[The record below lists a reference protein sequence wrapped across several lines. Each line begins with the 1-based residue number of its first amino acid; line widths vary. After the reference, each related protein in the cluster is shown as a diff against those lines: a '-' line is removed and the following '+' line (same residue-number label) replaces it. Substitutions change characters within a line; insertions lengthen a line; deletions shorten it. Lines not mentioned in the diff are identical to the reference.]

1 MSALRKKM
9 IRDLELRRFSVSTQK
24 SYLAA
29 VRGLAK
35 YYMISPDKISEEQL
49 LDYVHF
55 LITKRKLSCSS
66 LNVATAGL
74 RFFYKETLACNAM
87 AMAIPPRKNSR
98 KLPEIFSY
106 NELKRLFASTNNQK
120 HRLMLMTAYS
130 GGLRVGELIHLRVR
144 DIDSERMTIR
154 IKNGKGGKDRYT
166 ILSQRLLDELRCY
179 WKKYRLEDFLFPSAF
194 RDKVLVRQSPNLAFK
209 AAKKKAGITKKVT
222 FHSLRHTFATNL
234 LEAGV
239 DIRTIQIL
247 LGHSSIT
254 TTARYLH
261 VARKDIKAVKSP
273 LDMFDLPDT
282 DRFKRLNS

>member
-24 SYLAA
+24 SYIAA

-35 YYMISPDKISEEQL
+35 YYMISPDKVSKEQL

-55 LITKRKLSCSS
+55 LITKRKLSYSS
-66 LNVATAGL
+66 LNVASAGL

-87 AMAIPPRKNSR
+87 AVAIPPRKNSR
-98 KLPEIFSY
+98 KLPEIFSH
-106 NELKRLFASTNNQK
+106 NELKRLFVSTNNLK

-130 GGLRVGELIHLRVR
+130 GGLRVSELIHLRVR

-166 ILSQRLLDELRCY
+166 ILSQRLLAELRCY
-179 WKKYRLEDFLFPSAF
+179 AKAYRSQFWLFPSQRSNGSLNRRTAQVIF
-194 RDKVLVRQSPNLAFK
+194 EQ
-209 AAKKKAGITKKVT
+209 AKERVGITKNVS
-222 FHSLRHTFATNL
+222 FHSLRHTFATHL

-261 VARKDIKAVKSP
+261 VTRKDIKAVKSP
-273 LDMFDLPDT
+273 LDMFDLSDT
-282 DRFKRLNS
+282 DRLKRLNS

>member
-98 KLPEIFSY
+98 KLPEIFSH
-106 NELKRLFASTNNQK
+106 N
-120 HRLMLMTAYS
+120 
-130 GGLRVGELIHLRVR
+130 
-144 DIDSERMTIR
+144 
-154 IKNGKGGKDRYT
+154 
-166 ILSQRLLDELRCY
+166 
-179 WKKYRLEDFLFPSAF
+179 
-194 RDKVLVRQSPNLAFK
+194 
-209 AAKKKAGITKKVT
+209 
-222 FHSLRHTFATNL
+222 
-234 LEAGV
+234 
-239 DIRTIQIL
+239 
-247 LGHSSIT
+247 
-254 TTARYLH
+254 
-261 VARKDIKAVKSP
+261 
-273 LDMFDLPDT
+273 
-282 DRFKRLNS
+282 

>member
-24 SYLAA
+24 AYISA

-35 YYMISPDKISEEQL
+35 YYMLSPDKISEEQL
-49 LDYVHF
+49 LEYVHF

-74 RFFYKETLACNAM
+74 RFFYRETLACNAM
-87 AMAIPPRKNSR
+87 AVVIPPRKNSR

-120 HRLMLMTAYS
+120 HRLMLMTAYA
-130 GGLRVGELIHLRVR
+130 GGLRVSELIHLRVR

-166 ILSQRLLDELRCY
+166 ILSQRLLAELRCY
-179 WKKYRLEDFLFPSAF
+179 WKKYRLEDFLFPSVF
-194 RDKVLVRQSPNLAFK
+194 RDGVLARETPNKAFK
-209 AAKKKAGITKKVT
+209 EAKKKAGITKKVT

-234 LEAGV
+234 LETGV

-273 LDMFDLPDT
+273 LDMFDLSDT
-282 DRFKRLNS
+282 DRLKRLNS

>member
-1 MSALRKKM
+1 
-9 IRDLELRRFSVSTQK
+9 
-24 SYLAA
+24 
-29 VRGLAK
+29 
-35 YYMISPDKISEEQL
+35 
-49 LDYVHF
+49 
-55 LITKRKLSCSS
+55 
-66 LNVATAGL
+66 
-74 RFFYKETLACNAM
+74 
-87 AMAIPPRKNSR
+87 
-98 KLPEIFSY
+98 
-106 NELKRLFASTNNQK
+106 
-120 HRLMLMTAYS
+120 MTTYS
-130 GGLRVGELIHLRVR
+130 GGLRVSELIHLRVR

-154 IKNGKGGKDRYT
+154 IKNRKGGKDRYT

-179 WKKYRLEDFLFPSAF
+179 WKKYRLENFLFPSAF

-209 AAKKKAGITKKVT
+209 AVKKKAGITKKVT

-247 LGHSSIT
+247 LGHSAIT

-261 VARKDIKAVKSP
+261 VARKNIKAVKSP

>member
-24 SYLAA
+24 AYISA

-35 YYMISPDKISEEQL
+35 YYMLSPDKISEEQL
-49 LDYVHF
+49 LEYVHF

-74 RFFYKETLACNAM
+74 RFFYRETLACNAM
-87 AMAIPPRKNSR
+87 AVVIPPRKNSR

-106 NELKRLFASTNNQK
+106 NELKRLFTSTNNQK
-120 HRLMLMTAYS
+120 HRLMLMTAYA
-130 GGLRVGELIHLRVR
+130 GGLRVSELIHLRVR

-166 ILSQRLLDELRCY
+166 ILSQRLLAELRCY
-179 WKKYRLEDFLFPSAF
+179 WKKYRLEDFLFPSVF
-194 RDKVLVRQSPNLAFK
+194 RDGVLARETPNKAFK
-209 AAKKKAGITKKVT
+209 EAKKKAGITKKVT

-234 LEAGV
+234 LETGV

-273 LDMFDLPDT
+273 LDMFDLSDT

>member
-24 SYLAA
+24 SYIAA

-35 YYMISPDKISEEQL
+35 YYMISPDKVSKEQL

-55 LITKRKLSCSS
+55 LTTKRKLSCSS
-66 LNVATAGL
+66 LNVASAGL
-74 RFFYKETLACNAM
+74 RFFYRETLACNAM
-87 AMAIPPRKNSR
+87 AVAIPPRKNSR
-98 KLPEIFSY
+98 KLPEIFSH
-106 NELKRLFASTNNQK
+106 NELKRLFVSTNNLK

-130 GGLRVGELIHLRVR
+130 GGLRVSELIHLRVR

-166 ILSQRLLDELRCY
+166 ILSQRLLAELRCY
-179 WKKYRLEDFLFPSAF
+179 AKAYRSQFWLFPSQRSNGSLNRRTAQVIF
-194 RDKVLVRQSPNLAFK
+194 EQ
-209 AAKKKAGITKKVT
+209 AKERVGITKNVS
-222 FHSLRHTFATNL
+222 FHSLRHTFATHL

-273 LDMFDLPDT
+273 LDMFDLSDT
-282 DRFKRLNS
+282 DRLKRLNS